1 MKKQILIVALVCM
14 MGALYAQDATK
25 EAARPEENKNA
36 PVLTFDQRFIT
47 PDGSV
52 VHDYGTI
59 TKGDNG
65 TVFFVFTNTGKE
77 PLIIEKANS
86 SCGCTVP
93 KTPSQPILPG
103 QKDSISVRYDT
114 NRLGVINKTVTVMSN
129 ASNSPTIMR
138 IKGNVLERQQ
148 AQPAQEVT
156 PTPDQDAKQDVKS
169 EEKQDAKPE
178 KKAKATKVKE

>member
-138 IKGNVLERQQ
+138 IKGNVLEKTQ
-148 AQPAQEVT
+148 AQPAQEVR
-156 PTPDQDAKQDVKS
+156 PEQEVIKDDDQQA
-169 EEKQDAKPE
+169 QDAKPE
-178 KKAKATKVKE
+178 KKAKATKVKQ

>member
-14 MGALYAQDATK
+14 MGALYAQDATTPQ
-25 EAARPEENKNA
+25 EVNKNA
-36 PVLTFDQRFIT
+36 PVITFDQRFIT

-59 TKGDNG
+59 TRGANG
-65 TVFFVFTNTGKE
+65 TVYFVFTNTGKE
-77 PLIIEKANS
+77 PLIIEKATS

-103 QKDSISVRYDT
+103 AKDSISVKYDT
-114 NRLGVINKTVTVMSN
+114 NRVGAINKTVTVMSN

-138 IKGNVLERQQ
+138 IKGNVLEKTQQ
-148 AQPAQEVT
+148 T
-156 PTPDQDAKQDVKS
+156 PQDVTPDQDIIKQDPPQD
-169 EEKQDAKPE
+169 EKQGTKPE
-178 KKAKATKVKE
+178 KPRVKPTKTNQ